1 MDRILIQEARFQ
13 SHVGVSDEERTQ
25 PQEII
30 VDIEMFRDLR
40 AAGESDDLRET
51 VCYATVHT
59 KAAQIIGGK
68 AFHLIETIAEQ
79 LAAMV
84 LRDFPIEKVVIRVRK
99 PAALAARNV
108 RYATVEI
115 TRQKNA

>member
-1 MDRILIQEARFQ
+1 MDKIVIQDARFL
-13 SHVGVSDEERTQ
+13 SRVGVSDEERAR

-51 VCYATVHT
+51 VCYAAVHEKT
-59 KAAQIIGGK
+59 AQIIGS
-68 AFHLIETIAEQ
+68 ADFHLIEAIAER

-84 LRDFPIEKVVIRVRK
+84 LCGFAVERVVVRVRK
-99 PAALAARNV
+99 PAALAARDV
-108 RYATVEI
+108 RHAAVEI
-115 TRQKNA
+115 TREKNG

>member
-1 MDRILIQEARFQ
+1 MDKILIQEARFQ
-13 SHVGVSDEERTQ
+13 SHVGVSDEERAQ
-25 PQEII
+25 LQEIV

-51 VCYATVHT
+51 VCYATVHA
-59 KAAQIIGGK
+59 KAAQIIGGN

-84 LRDFPIEKVVIRVRK
+84 LRDFPIGKVVIRVRK

-108 RYATVEI
+108 RYASVEI
-115 TRQKNA
+115 TREKNG

>member
-1 MDRILIQEARFQ
+1 MDKILIQEACFQ
-13 SHVGVSDEERTQ
+13 SHVGVSDKERDQ
-25 PQEII
+25 LQEIV

-51 VCYATVHT
+51 VCYASVHE
-59 KAAQIIGGK
+59 KAARIIGENS
-68 AFHLIETIAEQ
+68 FHLIETIAEG

-84 LRDFPIEKVVIRVRK
+84 LQDFPIEKVVIRVRK

-108 RYATVEI
+108 RCAAVEI
-115 TRQKNA
+115 TREKNG